1 MKRLFAL
8 LLLLCFFALPV
19 SAEEKQIEIDTPQE
33 LLAIADD
40 PYGSYILTADID
52 MVGISWPCP
61 AFYGTLDGN
70 GHAILNL
77 TVTQPGAGTITAR
90 DGNYKAYEAQAA
102 GLFSHTS
109 GATVKNL
116 TLLGMQADITTDQP
130 CFLGGIAGT
139 AFDITVENCSV
150 EGTLELRAHNGMF
163 GVAGLVGYGGGEAK
177 DCQVEVTLICTDTG
191 KDTLDEQ
198 FLGGILGNGFMD
210 IKSCDIQLD
219 AYISEYGY
227 VHSGGI
233 VGMYYQKPFD
243 PEASH
248 HGRVI
253 YNTVDGSITFFERN
267 DDRRAYCKA
276 VIGEPVADRYGED
289 HNTTDNFRRD
299 ERKEY
304 EQELRPHSCDAP
316 AFAQAV
322 TAPGCNS
329 FGYTTHT
336 CACGYGYVD
345 GYTLKTHSY
354 GDWQVLSQPTEA
366 APGKSQAVCT
376 LCGEKATREDPYIP
390 PVTTAEPTTTQS
402 ATQPGATQT
411 DAPVSAPKAQK
422 TDGFFVA
429 YVAILAVAILALGY
443 FAYREYRYRRYLK
456 RKAQRRAKR
465 KSQA

>member
-1 MKRLFAL
+1 MKRFFAL
-8 LLLLCFFALPV
+8 LLLLSFFALPV

-52 MVGISWPCP
+52 MAGISWPCP

-77 TVTQPGAGTITAR
+77 TVTQPGAETITAR
-90 DGNYKAYEAQAA
+90 DGNYKPYAAQAA
-102 GLFSHTS
+102 GLFSHTRN
-109 GATVKNL
+109 ATVKNL
-116 TLLGMQADITTDQP
+116 TLLGVQACVTTDQP

-139 AFDITVENCSV
+139 AEGITVENCSV
-150 EGTLELRAHNGMF
+150 QGSLELRAHNGMF
-163 GVAGLVGYGGGEAK
+163 GVAGLIGYGGGAAE
-177 DCQVEVTLICTDTG
+177 DCQVDVTLICTDTG

-248 HGRVI
+248 HGKVV
-253 YNTVDGSITFFERN
+253 YNTVAGKITFFERN
-267 DDRRAYCKA
+267 EDRRAYCKA
-276 VIGEPVADRYGED
+276 VVGEPVAERWGED
-289 HNTTDNFRRD
+289 YNKTESFLRD
-299 ERKEY
+299 EKKEY
-304 EQELRPHSCDAP
+304 HQELRPHSCASP
-316 AFAQAV
+316 AFTQAV
-322 TAPGCNS
+322 TAPGCHS
-329 FGYTTHT
+329 FGYTAHT
-336 CACGYGYVD
+336 CACGYSYVD
-345 GYTLKTHSY
+345 SYTLKAHSY
-354 GDWQVLSQPTEA
+354 GAWQTLSLPSPD
-366 APGKSQAVCT
+366 APGSSQAVCA
-376 LCGEKATREDPYIP
+376 LCGEKTTREDPYIP
-390 PVTTAEPTTTQS
+390 PESASEPTATQS
-402 ATQPGATQT
+402 ATQPGASLT
-411 DAPVSAPKAQK
+411 DAPVSAPKTQK

-429 YVAILAVAILALGY
+429 YVAILAVAILVLGY

-456 RKAQRRAKR
+456 RKARRRAKR
-465 KSQA
+465 KPRA